1 MNIGERIKSRRLE
14 LGMTLE
20 DIGVALGVNRSTVKR
35 YEDGDTERIS
45 PKTIEKLAII
55 LKTTP
60 ENLMGWDAPPIPD
73 NLQFDGEILVL
84 AREMQKLPDDKINLL
99 KSIVKA
105 MSDISDKEMKQ

>member
-1 MNIGERIKSRRLE
+1 MNIGERIKARRLE
-14 LGMTLE
+14 LCMTLE

-35 YEDGDTERIS
+35 YENGETERIP

-60 ENLMGWDAPPIPD
+60 ENLMGWDAPSNKD
-73 NLQFDGEILVL
+73 SLQLDGEILVL

-99 KSIVKA
+99 KTIVKA
-105 MSDISDKEMKQ
+105 MSDISDMEMKQ